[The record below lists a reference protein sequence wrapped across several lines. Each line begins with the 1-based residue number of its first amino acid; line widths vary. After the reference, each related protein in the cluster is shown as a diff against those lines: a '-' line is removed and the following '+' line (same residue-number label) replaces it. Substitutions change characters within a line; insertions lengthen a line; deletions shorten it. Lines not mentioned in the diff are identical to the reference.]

1 MDTATTTS
9 ASVQPSFA
17 QRLRRSLA
25 REFQR
30 LLDLSAPQIAARYV
44 ALGVALGIYALRVY
58 LISGF
63 YIISYALGIFLLN
76 LFIGFLSPQED
87 PDAAEG
93 FALPNAAGDEFKP
106 FVRRLPEFKF
116 WYSSLKAV
124 CISFLCTF
132 LPFLDVPV
140 FWPILLF
147 YFLMLFGLTM
157 RRQITHM
164 IQHKYI
170 PFSRGKPAYTS
181 GKKGDPTAS
190 TVKPSASAAAAS
202 ATSAA
207 VAASNSA
214 AAAAAAAAAVATAN
228 ARRLPPPTL
237 AGSLS
242 STGESTS
249 ATMVSRSHIAANAAA
264 AAAGIAPASAPITAA
279 VPLHRAE
286 LNQTT
291 HGLGSN
297 QSFSSYP
304 TLPSA
309 ATSTAA
315 STEGGAA
322 SAASLPPPAPL
333 ARPVLRANPLAE
345 NK

>member
-1 MDTATTTS
+1 LNGSTQIKISGTPGTRAGIQNSNLKIGHEICLNKIFMISGAGATPNQHTSTTLIFFFDICRRSVMDTATTTS

-157 RRQITHM
+157 RRQITHVRAFAN
-164 IQHKYI
+164 HR
-170 PFSRGKPAYTS
+170 FF
-181 GKKGDPTAS
+181 
-190 TVKPSASAAAAS
+190 
-202 ATSAA
+202 
-207 VAASNSA
+207 NSK
-214 AAAAAAAAAVATAN
+214 
-228 ARRLPPPTL
+228 L
-237 AGSLS
+237 
-242 STGESTS
+242 
-249 ATMVSRSHIAANAAA
+249 
-264 AAAGIAPASAPITAA
+264 
-279 VPLHRAE
+279 
-286 LNQTT
+286 
-291 HGLGSN
+291 
-297 QSFSSYP
+297 
-304 TLPSA
+304 
-309 ATSTAA
+309 
-315 STEGGAA
+315 
-322 SAASLPPPAPL
+322 
-333 ARPVLRANPLAE
+333 
-345 NK
+345 